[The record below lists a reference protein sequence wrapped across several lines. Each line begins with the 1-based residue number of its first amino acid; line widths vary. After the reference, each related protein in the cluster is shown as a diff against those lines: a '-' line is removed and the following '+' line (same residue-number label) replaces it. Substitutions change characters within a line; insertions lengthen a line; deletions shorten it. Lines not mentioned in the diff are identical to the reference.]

1 MDYLNQLYNSLYGHD
16 PERTTALSS
25 AGSGR
30 RYFRLYGDPSVI
42 ATIGESR
49 KENEAFIYFSRL
61 FSDRGLTVP
70 HILAVSED
78 RMSYLQSDL
87 GDTSLYSLIRAHGV
101 EHAVVDDM
109 FVELMRVLPRFHFGY
124 TVDASKCFPRGAM
137 DKRAAMWDL
146 NYFKYSFLKLCG
158 LPFDEDRLEDDFE
171 TLAAFAS
178 ENPDSTLIL
187 RDFQSRNVMVCDGRP
202 YVIDF
207 QGARMGDG
215 LYDLAASLWQARA
228 GLSKSQRMKYA
239 AVYRD
244 AAESLIGHEIIGFD
258 RRLAVMVL
266 FRTLQVLGAYGFRGL
281 FERKAMFLEC
291 IPAAVA
297 NLSEAVEMVESACGG
312 DFTPYLLD
320 LLRRVAQSPD
330 FSPAAPRNSLIVKV
344 MSFSYKRGIPEDMTG
359 NGGGF
364 VFDCRG
370 MHNPGR
376 YDEYKPLT
384 GREKPVIDFLEQR
397 GEIQQFLDHCYALV
411 DSSVECYLRRG
422 FSDLMVCFG
431 CTGGRHRSVYCAE
444 HMAGHLS
451 DRFGVEVTLIHR
463 EQSIT
468 EKFEAR

>member
-1 MDYLNQLYNSLYGHD
+1 MEQLTQLYNSVFGHA
-16 PERTTALSS
+16 PEQVYALSS

-30 RYFRLYGDPSVI
+30 RYYRLADDPSVI

-49 KENEAFIYFSRL
+49 KENEAFIYFSRI
-61 FSDRGLTVP
+61 FADRGLPVP
-70 HILAVSED
+70 HVLAVSD
-78 RMSYLQSDL
+78 DHMSYLQSDL

-101 EHAVVDDM
+101 EDAVVDDL
-109 FVELMRVLPRFHFGY
+109 FVELMRVLPQFHFGC
-124 TVDASKCFPRGAM
+124 TVDPSKCFPRGAM
-137 DKRAAMWDL
+137 DERATMWDL
-146 NYFKYSFLKLCG
+146 NYFKYSFLKLIG

-171 TLAAFAS
+171 TLAAYAS
-178 ENPDSTLIL
+178 ENPDSTIML

-215 LYDLAASLWQARA
+215 LYDLASSLWQARA

-244 AAESLIGHEIIGFD
+244 AAESLIGHEIAGFD
-258 RRLAVMVL
+258 CRLAVMVL
-266 FRTLQVLGAYGFRGL
+266 FRSLQVLGAYGFRGL

-297 NLSEAVEMVESACGG
+297 NLREAVGMVETACGG
-312 DFTPYLLD
+312 DFVPYLLD
-320 LLRRVAQSPD
+320 LLRRVAKSPA
-330 FSPAAPRNSLIVKV
+330 FSPTESRSSLVVKV

-384 GREKPVIDFLEQR
+384 GRDKPVIDFLEQR

-411 DSSVECYLRRG
+411 DASVECYLRRG

-444 HMAGHLS
+444 HMARHLS

-468 EKFEAR
+468 AKFESR